1 MSHLKC
7 NLFFYQLLSTKKN
20 SSLGL
25 YKHRHR
31 FVKKMCPVSF
41 SQINRNTVELNEI
54 MEIGNKERLLT
65 SVKHRMTLQKHHK
78 KVPLITLLILKP
90 QKEWVKIQT
99 RSEVQAQKGRGKER
113 TLKRTAC
120 IRK

>member
-1 MSHLKC
+1 
-7 NLFFYQLLSTKKN
+7 
-20 SSLGL
+20 
-25 YKHRHR
+25 
-31 FVKKMCPVSF
+31 MCPVLF

-99 RSEVQAQKGRGKER
+99 RSEVQAQKGRGKKR